1 MAKFGWR
8 VTYENTTILTDVQNI
23 SFTRGRTEIQDPFR
37 AGRATITG
45 RNLAT
50 LPTID
55 IGGQIAIEM
64 SFGSPTLYVV
74 GFLGQ
79 VSDVQITYGYVT
91 NEDVWTI
98 QVEDYLGRLGRAYTT
113 NSFSWIAG
121 LNTLQAAQN
130 TSLNATDGT
139 INIDGYSSFVG
150 SSLVSAQSLP
160 NSNALDIINTLA
172 ATEQGVLFSSFGTGP
187 GGLDRSITF
196 IPRSALGSLNVLAYL
211 TDGTDGGAVA
221 VPTYYDQVIFRSLAD
236 SFFDRVIVQPQGLA
250 DQESGVGPRSFT
262 MRSFDQTTTQ
272 AKNLADY
279 VKATFDVQTQVPNT
293 ISVLSESQTNF
304 QMQQVIDISNSF
316 GEVELYLRG
325 ASYRLFVLGLT
336 VTATPDQARFTL
348 NVASSEALNFFILD
362 SATFGVLD
370 TNKLGF

>member
-8 VTYENTTILTDVQNI
+8 VTYENTTVLTNVQSITFN
-23 SFTRGRTEIQDPFR
+23 RGRREIQDPFN

-64 SFGSPTLYVV
+64 SYGSPAVYVV

-79 VSDVQITYGYVT
+79 VADVQITYGFVP
-91 NEDVWTI
+91 NEDIWTI
-98 QVEDYLGRLGRAYTT
+98 QLEDYLARLGRAYTT
-113 NSFSWIAG
+113 DTFSWSAG
-121 LNTLQAAQN
+121 LNTLEAASN
-130 TSLNATDGT
+130 TSLNATDST
-139 INIDGYSSFVG
+139 INVTGFSSFAG
-150 SSLVSAQSLP
+150 SSTVSAQSLP
-160 NSNALDIINTLA
+160 NTNALNVINTLA
-172 ATEQGVLFSSFGTGP
+172 ATEQGVLFSSFATSP
-187 GGLDRSITF
+187 GGLTSSIKF
-196 IPRSALGSLNVLAYL
+196 IPRSALGSINLIAEL
-211 TDGTDGGAVA
+211 TDGTDGGAAV
-221 VPTYYDQVIFRSLAD
+221 VPTYYNDVIFRSLAD
-236 SFFDRVIVQPQGLA
+236 SFFDRVIVEPAGLA
-250 DQESGVGPRSFT
+250 DQNSGVGPRAYT
-262 MRSFDQTTTQ
+262 MQSYDQTTTQ

-304 QMQQVIDISNSF
+304 QMAQVVDVGNSF
-316 GEVELYLRG
+316 GEVTLYLRG
-325 ASYRLFVLGLT
+325 NAYRLFVLGLT
-336 VTATPDQARFTL
+336 VSANPDQARFTL

>member
-1 MAKFGWR
+1 MALFQWR
-8 VTYENTTILTDVQNI
+8 VTYENTTVLTDVQNI
-23 SFTRGRTEIQDPFR
+23 SYNRGRREIQDPFN

-45 RNLAT
+45 RNIAG
-50 LPTID
+50 LPTIE
-55 IGGQIAIEM
+55 IGGQIAIEIL
-64 SFGSPTLYVV
+64 FASPTLEVV
-74 GFLGQ
+74 AFLGQ
-79 VSDVQITYGYVT
+79 VADVQINYGFVSS
-91 NEDVWTI
+91 EDVWTI
-98 QVEDYLGRLGRAYTT
+98 QVEDYLGRLGRAYTSD
-113 NSFSWIAG
+113 SFSWVAG
-121 LNTLQAAQN
+121 LNTLEAAQN

-139 INIDGYSSFVG
+139 INIDGFSSFVG
-150 SSLVSAQSLP
+150 SSLVSAQSLA

-172 ATEQGVLFSSFGTGP
+172 ATEQGFLYSSFGNSP
-187 GGLDRSITF
+187 SGLDRSITF

-336 VTATPDQARFTL
+336 VTASPEQARFTL

-362 SATFGVLD
+362 SPTFGVLD
-370 TNKLGF
+370 TNRLGF

>member
-1 MAKFGWR
+1 
-8 VTYENTTILTDVQNI
+8 VQNI

-113 NSFSWIAG
+113 DSFSWVAG
-121 LNTLQAAQN
+121 LNTLEAAQN

-139 INIDGYSSFVG
+139 INIDGFSSFVG

-172 ATEQGVLFSSFGTGP
+172 ATEQGVLFSSFATSP

-196 IPRSALGSLNVLAYL
+196 IPRSALGSLNLLAEF
-211 TDGTDGGAVA
+211 TDGTDGGAVV
-221 VPTYYDQVIFRSLAD
+221 VPSAYSEIIFRSLAD
-236 SFFDRVIVQPQGLA
+236 SFFDRVIVEPQGLA
-250 DQESGVGPRSFT
+250 AQDSGTGPRSFV
-262 MRSFDQTTTQ
+262 MRSFDQTTAQ
-272 AKNLADY
+272 AQNLADY

-293 ISVLSESQTNF
+293 ISVLSESQNNF
-304 QMQQVIDISNSF
+304 QMQQVVDVSNSF
-316 GEVELYLRG
+316 GEVVLYLRG
-325 ASYRLFVLGLT
+325 NSYRLFVLGLT